1 MLVRT
6 RSKSWISYLMI
17 PVGMVL
23 CFVSCGDTND
33 QAAGVETNA
42 RAYTNIHV
50 GLGNIIRNGF
60 DEIEEEVSIAATNEG
75 GVVDSARFER
85 FIERHLLR
93 IEGLETLKQ
102 RISELSPDERELKVH
117 HECINLM
124 EAIDELHAKHFTVII
139 DYLER
144 GLDRAADAKVNPFA
158 VLAQKRLSL
167 ETSLTR
173 LEGQIKYLKR

>member
-1 MLVRT
+1 MWGRIKC
-6 RSKSWISYLMI
+6 KSWFSYLMI

-23 CFVSCGDTND
+23 SL
-33 QAAGVETNA
+33 AACSNTTDHELGPNTNA
-42 RAYTNIHV
+42 RAYTNIHI

-60 DEIEEEVSIAATNEG
+60 DEIEEEANIAATNDG
-75 GVVDSARFER
+75 GVVDSARFDR

-93 IEGLETLKQ
+93 IKGLETLKQ
-102 RISELSPDERELKVH
+102 RISELTPNERELKVH

-124 EAIDELHAKHFTVII
+124 EAIEELHDNHFAVII

-144 GLDRAADAKVNPFA
+144 GLDHAEDARVNPFA
-158 VLAQKRLSL
+158 VLIQKQSSL
-167 ETSLTR
+167 EISLTR